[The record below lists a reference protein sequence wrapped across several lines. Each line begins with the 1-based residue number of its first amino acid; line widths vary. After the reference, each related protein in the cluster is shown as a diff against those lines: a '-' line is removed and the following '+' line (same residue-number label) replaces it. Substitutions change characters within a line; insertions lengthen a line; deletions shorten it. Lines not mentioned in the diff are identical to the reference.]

1 MLRPERL
8 SIGFRQ
14 VTGVEGTELVAR
26 AHAPLGQHHH
36 HVVIHERSIAVN
48 VFGPLNA
55 DPITELCLS
64 LDE

>member
-1 MLRPERL
+1 M
-8 SIGFRQ
+8 
-14 VTGVEGTELVAR
+14 EGTELVAR
-26 AHAPLGQHHH
+26 ARAPLGQHQH

-55 DPITELCLS
+55 DPITKLCLS